1 MTAPTVTT
9 ELVVDLV
16 VAGGPALP
24 VTSRFEF
31 RQDDP
36 YAVALHFLVDGE
48 QDGDGSISADQTG
61 GHWVTWTFARELLEE
76 GITSPAGDGDVQ
88 IWPGVRDSARCAYL
102 HTRSP
107 HGAATFV
114 LSLTAVVEFLLSTY
128 ALVPSGTESDFLD
141 LDSEIA
147 SLRA

>member
-9 ELVVDLV
+9 DLVVDLV
-16 VAGGPALP
+16 VAGGPALA

-31 RQDDP
+31 RQNDP
-36 YAVALHFLVDGE
+36 YAVGLHYLVDGE
-48 QDGDGSISADQTG
+48 QDGDASHGGQHG

-88 IWPGVRDSARCAYL
+88 IWPGVREGARCAYL

-114 LSLTAVVEFLLSTY
+114 LALPSVVEFLLSTY

-141 LDSEIA
+141 LDAEIA
-147 SLRA
+147 SLRT